1 MSYCRMCI
9 GEDGARYKT
18 QALEPD
24 LAMELVKMHVQHD
37 HAGPVHAGDGQQQV
51 RSEKIQRPKL
61 VIKEGFTTEEA
72 FNYFEHAWG
81 EYNYCSVWGRRC
93 RRWSTTGMER
103 QVT

>member
-1 MSYCRMCI
+1 MSHCRMCI

-51 RSEKIQRPKL
+51 RSMVE
-61 VIKEGFTTEEA
+61 TTIV
-72 FNYFEHAWG
+72 H
-81 EYNYCSVWGRRC
+81 
-93 RRWSTTGMER
+93 TT
-103 QVT
+103 TLF

>member
-1 MSYCRMCI
+1 MCI

-51 RSEKIQRPKL
+51 RSMVE
-61 VIKEGFTTEEA
+61 TTIV
-72 FNYFEHAWG
+72 H
-81 EYNYCSVWGRRC
+81 
-93 RRWSTTGMER
+93 TT
-103 QVT
+103 TLF